1 MHDRQSGEAGHRGSA
16 FSTATTVGARWCRI
30 NFITAHDG
38 FTLNDLVSYNE
49 KHNEANLKDNRDGN
63 DQNRSWNC
71 GVEGPT
77 DDPRILDFR
86 ARQRRN
92 LLTTLLLSQGV
103 PMITGGD
110 EIART
115 QGGNNNGWCQDNE
128 ISWLDWKNADHDL
141 RMFTQRLIGLR
152 RTEPVFRR
160 SEFLQGNRTDSGV
173 ADVGWLRPDGEV
185 MTDEDCT
192 RALAVFLNG
201 REIDE
206 QDPEG
211 REIRGHSFL
220 LLVNANHEPVTFT
233 LPTTSPEAGWTIELS
248 TIASERTD
256 EGPVSAGDTLELP
269 DRAMVILRRSQDRDL
284 HVRPRQLRQAQP
296 ELGPRFDPYGHQV
309 ALFLALEGVA
319 DQPDQGWPQADEE
332 GPALGVAALV
342 LVDRL
347 GADPQRDAER
357 HGTK

>member
-1 MHDRQSGEAGHRGSA
+1 
-16 FSTATTVGARWCRI
+16 
-30 NFITAHDG
+30 
-38 FTLNDLVSYNE
+38 
-49 KHNEANLKDNRDGN
+49 
-63 DQNRSWNC
+63 
-71 GVEGPT
+71 
-77 DDPRILDFR
+77 
-86 ARQRRN
+86 
-92 LLTTLLLSQGV
+92 
-103 PMITGGD
+103 MITGGD

-115 QGGNNNGWCQDNE
+115 QGGSNNGWCQDNE

-248 TIASERTD
+248 TIAPERTD

-319 DQPDQGWPQADEE
+319 DQPDQRVATSRRR
-332 GPALGVAALV
+332 GPGARRCRARPGRPSWRGSTTRCRAPRNQVRSTACARVAIRSRGGVLSTWNEFACSACRGVSLLGS
-342 LVDRL
+342 
-347 GADPQRDAER
+347 ADPTMARMGLNTLR
-357 HGTK
+357 SVPTGRS